1 MFFGLIQPMLYKKKG
16 YRKYFFF
23 DSWAMLSFDSLD
35 VFWEYT
41 KILFVHNGL
50 KYRLSEY
57 SEYTQCGGRENDS
70 N

>member
-1 MFFGLIQPMLYKKKG
+1 
-16 YRKYFFF
+16 
-23 DSWAMLSFDSLD
+23 MLSSESLG
-35 VFWEYT
+35 VFGEYT
-41 KILFVHNGL
+41 KSLFVHNGL